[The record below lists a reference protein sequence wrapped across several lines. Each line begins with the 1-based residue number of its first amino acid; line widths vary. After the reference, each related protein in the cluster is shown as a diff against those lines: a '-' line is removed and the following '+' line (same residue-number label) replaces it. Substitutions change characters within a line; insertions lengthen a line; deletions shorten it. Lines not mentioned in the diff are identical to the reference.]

1 MSVAFGSVST
11 PAYLSGA
18 TINITPNAPASIA
31 AGDYLVLLLGVKPD
45 TSVNDETITDWDFL
59 GEFAGGGGTTG
70 IDTGPT
76 LIAAYGKV
84 AVGSDSMPTINITS
98 TNVSWAV
105 VYRYTNATGVWDVAV
120 AGGVDSTTGTA
131 VSVTCGS
138 DPGLTAGDHYIV
150 GFCIPTDVTTPAQF
164 SAEGVTATGV
174 SAWGTVTEDTEPDTN
189 VGNDIG
195 GVTFRGSVTTGT
207 STAAPVI
214 AATAGGTTTNVRGP
228 AILVRLREAGD
239 TPVTLP
245 AESGSGTDAVSVAAT
260 AQLDDPRTVADAL
273 AATATVPAQA
283 DTAHGTDALTV
294 APAVPLADPR
304 TVADALGAPS
314 ATVPLADPRTVVDAL
329 ALTATTTLPAESGT
343 GTDALTV
350 AVTVALPGD
359 TGTGTDALA
368 LTATVPLAETGTG
381 TDGITVDTGSTN
393 KSLTETGTGTDAATV
408 VATTTMAESAAA
420 TDSLSVVVAT
430 TVGDLASAAD
440 TLVAQVSAFLAETT
454 SVADLLTATP
464 VSSTPSGRA
473 GSGPGGP
480 GARSGPRAAAT
491 AGSGPSGPRGGGSS
505 TTGARARSGPNGP
518 HAGGAS

>member
-1 MSVAFGSVST
+1 MAVSFGSIST

-59 GEFAGGGGTTG
+59 GEFSGGGGTTG

-138 DPGLTAGDHYIV
+138 NPGLTAGDHYIV
-150 GFCIPTDVTTPAQF
+150 GFCIPTDVTTPSQF

-207 STAAPVI
+207 SSAAPVI

-228 AILVRLREAGD
+228 AILVRLREAPNPDATFSTLVGD
-239 TPVTLP
+239 AAASGGTSTLSGD
-245 AESGSGTDAVSVAAT
+245 AAFASTAGDAAADGGVSTFTGGSGAVDGTFATTAGDAAAAGGTGAFTGGGGFASSGGDAAAAGGSSAFGGDGGFSSTAGSAAADGGTGALTGGAAFTTAPGDAAAAGGSTAMTGDATFATSAGNGDAAGGDSAFGVTGTFTTTAGDAAAAGGDGAFVGDATFVST
-260 AQLDDPRTVADAL
+260 TGDAL
-273 AATATVPAQA
+273 AAGGLGSMTGDPVIEVPPPNSGSPLRQNLLKRQA
-283 DTAHGTDALTV
+283 LERIKREDD
-294 APAVPLADPR
+294 
-304 TVADALGAPS
+304 
-314 ATVPLADPRTVVDAL
+314 
-329 ALTATTTLPAESGT
+329 
-343 GTDALTV
+343 
-350 AVTVALPGD
+350 
-359 TGTGTDALA
+359 
-368 LTATVPLAETGTG
+368 
-381 TDGITVDTGSTN
+381 
-393 KSLTETGTGTDAATV
+393 
-408 VATTTMAESAAA
+408 
-420 TDSLSVVVAT
+420 
-430 TVGDLASAAD
+430 
-440 TLVAQVSAFLAETT
+440 
-454 SVADLLTATP
+454 DLL
-464 VSSTPSGRA
+464 VLGLI
-473 GSGPGGP
+473 
-480 GARSGPRAAAT
+480 
-491 AGSGPSGPRGGGSS
+491 
-505 TTGARARSGPNGP
+505 
-518 HAGGAS
+518 